1 MGIFMERIFADSNY
15 FVALYRAVDS
25 LHEKALEI
33 ARNLQKQGATL
44 VISNFIFSEV
54 VTVLSQRESKEASL
68 VIGDLLLTNT
78 FIEVVHIDEILQE
91 KTWEVFKK
99 IEEKNVSFVDCSTV
113 VLMRAENIP
122 ALLTFDTKDFRTLQK
137 VSRFRFFK
145 EI

>member
-1 MGIFMERIFADSNY
+1 MERIFADSNY
-15 FVALYRAVDS
+15 FIALYRIVDS
-25 LHEKALEI
+25 LHKKALEI

-78 FIEVVHIDEILQE
+78 FIEIVHIDEILQE
-91 KTWEVFKK
+91 KTWEVFRK

-122 ALLTFDTKDFRTLQK
+122 ALLTFDTKDFKALQK
-137 VSRFRFFK
+137 VSRFRLFK